1 MEFDQ
6 IVLDEKPLKELCD
19 QCAEPNPDDPPPG
32 VPSVKSPSSEVPQIA
47 GRSGFDVP
55 QEVPAEPDVI
65 DAGSGLAAPVL
76 GAVGGRQ
83 VLPFPV
89 VVAPPANVVPRVVV
103 APARRGEP
111 PPVVVVPPVNVVPP
125 IVGAPP
131 ARPAEAPPARPPGA
145 APREQVPLG
154 TGASAGGPAGASG
167 SYRAG
172 YNQYLRTAEVSRVAV
187 IAVPGLAGILLL
199 TAGGGFIGYRQAKAG
214 QVVRAEGIGRFLQ

>member
-1 MEFDQ
+1 MKRPAFELPQ
-6 IVLDEKPLKELCD
+6 PPLPKVT
-19 QCAEPNPDDPPPG
+19 A
-32 VPSVKSPSSEVPQIA
+32 K
-47 GRSGFDVP
+47 
-55 QEVPAEPDVI
+55 PDVV
-65 DAGSGLAAPVL
+65 DVGSRLAVSVV
-76 GAVGGRQ
+76 GTVGGPP
-83 VLPFPV
+83 VVPFPV
-89 VVAPPANVVPRVVV
+89 VVI
-103 APARRGEP
+103 
-111 PPVVVVPPVNVVPP
+111 PPVNVVPP

-172 YNQYLRTAEVSRVAV
+172 YNQYLRTAEVSEVAV

-214 QVVRAEGIGRFLQ
+214 HVVRAEGIGRFLQ